1 MKPLRR
7 MTLIVAFMPFAVSL
21 SPARSQTTWN
31 VNLGEGRFTPA
42 HLTIDE
48 GDKVHWRWATVFGFH
63 NVESGVGGNHDGNFR
78 SGDAAF
84 NQTFDLVFDRA
95 FLDAHIMLGNLYP
108 YYCIVHVAFGM
119 TGSITVIVAGDVD
132 RDMDVDLDDY
142 ASIAP
147 CLNGPGPS
155 DPLPKC
161 TAKQQTQADI
171 DRDGH
176 VDLRDIAILQRA
188 FTG

>member
-1 MKPLRR
+1 MKPLGR
-7 MTLIVAFMPFAVSL
+7 MTLVVAFMPFAVSL

-31 VNLGEGRFTPA
+31 VNLSGMTFSPA

-48 GDKVHWRWATVFGFH
+48 GDKVHWVWVRGTH
-63 NVESGVGGNHDGNFR
+63 NVESGVGGNHNGIFR
-78 SGDAAF
+78 SGDPGF
-84 NQTFDLVFDRA
+84 RLTFDIVFDRA
-95 FLDAHIMLGNLYP
+95 FLDAHIMPGNVFP
-108 YYCIVHVAFGM
+108 YYCIVHVSFGM
-119 TGSITVIVAGDVD
+119 VGSITVIVAGDVD
-132 RDMDVDLDDY
+132 RDTDVDLDDY

-147 CLNGPGPS
+147 CLNGPNAS

-161 TAKQQTQADI
+161 SAKQQAQADI
-171 DRDGH
+171 DRDGD